1 MLISVAE
8 IANKAGI
15 YPELAGSRVLITG
28 VGPTCGVDVA
38 RAFAEHG
45 CRLVLQI
52 PEPCPETDA
61 LLQILSETALE
72 LRVHHSA
79 VDEAESATRFT
90 QSASKAY
97 GGLEAVINLI
107 QISRYDLN
115 GAVTLEE
122 IEQLLNDRLLAAS
135 YTTQVAANRMGLTW
149 SNGSILNVLAS
160 SIAEIASRSGTRRH
174 RTHGFGINDARRGRK
189 VGRAG
194 NSRQRRRTEG
204 SDCTEL
210 QLSSRWHG
218 QRTGYRGVSSVSRI
232 RRWDAIVRARVGFRR
247 RHTSDKAAHRSLVK
261 NGAYIG
267 HHAGQSCS
275 Q

>member
-72 LRVHHSA
+72 LRVHHNA
-79 VDEAESATRFT
+79 VDEADSATRFT
-90 QSASKAY
+90 QSASRAY

-122 IEQLLNDRLLAAS
+122 IEQLLNHRLLAAS

-149 SNGSILNVLAS
+149 SNGSILNVMRLPPPKSPAEAALAGIARTALAS
-160 SIAEIASRSGTRRH
+160 MTHSEAEKWAEQGIRVNGVAPRALIAPNTGSPADGMDNEPAIAALALFLASDDGMRLSGH
-174 RTHGFGINDARRGRK
+174 VLD
-189 VGRAG
+189 
-194 NSRQRRRTEG
+194 SEG
-204 SDCTEL
+204 VTP
-210 QLSSRWHG
+210 Q
-218 QRTGYRGVSSVSRI
+218 
-232 RRWDAIVRARVGFRR
+232 
-247 RHTSDKAAHRSLVK
+247 
-261 NGAYIG
+261 
-267 HHAGQSCS
+267 
-275 Q
+275 